1 MREKER
7 CEKKLTKDVERLEDE
22 VKGLRSDIAR
32 ERREKDG
39 LNVKKNE
46 LERKVMNMRWGEEK
60 VKILRSKGH
69 AYCR

>member
-1 MREKER
+1 MSEKKK

-60 VKILRSKGH
+60 VK
-69 AYCR
+69 Y